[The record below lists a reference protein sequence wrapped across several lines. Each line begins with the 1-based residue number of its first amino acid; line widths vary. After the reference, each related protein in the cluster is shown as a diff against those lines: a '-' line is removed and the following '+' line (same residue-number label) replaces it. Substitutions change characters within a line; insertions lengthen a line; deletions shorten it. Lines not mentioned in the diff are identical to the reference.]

1 MGSEDWTEL
10 QRNLEATIPVY
21 DRNNRFAT
29 FGQDKRWRKMVR
41 SRLPSEGRVLEVGCG
56 PGTFAEMIPDREL
69 TCLDPIP
76 AMLSVAEKRVNSQ
89 REKPADFVEATAE
102 DMPFDDA
109 SLRAHVLCFH
119 FAIGMTSEPDC
130 MRSNGS

>member
-1 MGSEDWTEL
+1 MRLKAVDTMDTERMGSEDWAEL

-21 DRNNRFAT
+21 DRINRFAT

-41 SRLPSEGRVLEVGCG
+41 SRLPSEGRILEVGCG

-89 REKPADFVEATAE
+89 TMV
-102 DMPFDDA
+102 
-109 SLRAHVLCFH
+109 
-119 FAIGMTSEPDC
+119 AIL
-130 MRSNGS
+130 NF